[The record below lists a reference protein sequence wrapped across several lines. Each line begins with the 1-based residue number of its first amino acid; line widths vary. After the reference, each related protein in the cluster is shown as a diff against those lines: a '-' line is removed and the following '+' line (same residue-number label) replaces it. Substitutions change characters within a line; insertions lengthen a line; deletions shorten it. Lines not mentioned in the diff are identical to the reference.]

1 MTKVYGEFDQETLD
15 KEYLISKTVP
25 DIGPFVADYGRLSAE
40 ARATLDCR
48 EDVAYGDHPDELVDI
63 FPAGKG
69 APIFF
74 FIHGGYW
81 RMLSHKDSSFMAPA
95 CVENGVAVV
104 AVNYSLTGSGATIDL
119 IVDQC
124 RRALAWTH
132 RNAESFGGDPSR
144 IFVSGSSAGG
154 HLTGMMVA
162 GGWHDRYGVPAD
174 IVRGAVPL
182 SGIHDLEPLQ
192 LSCIND
198 WAGLDVEGALRNS
211 PVRHLPD
218 AGCPLIVSYGH
229 TETSEFKRQSHLL
242 ADAWTAR
249 GWQADCFEHPTRN
262 HFDIVFDL
270 CDPGS
275 LLGAKV
281 FGMMGARIG

>member
-1 MTKVYGEFDQETLD
+1 MTKVYGDFDQETLD
-15 KEYLISKTVP
+15 NEYLISKTVP
-25 DIGPFVADYGRLSAE
+25 DIGPFISDYGRLSEE
-40 ARATLDCR
+40 ARATLVCR
-48 EDVAYGDHPDELVDI
+48 EDVAYGDHADEVIDV
-63 FPAGKG
+63 FPAGEG

-95 CVENGVAVV
+95 CVAKGVAVV
-104 AVNYSLTGSGATIDL
+104 AVNYSLTGSGATIDI

-132 RNAESFGGDPSR
+132 KNAESFGGDPSR
-144 IFVSGSSAGG
+144 IFVCGSSAGG

-162 GGWHDRYGVPAD
+162 GGWHDDYGVPAD

-198 WAGLDVEGALRNS
+198 WAALDVDGALRNS

-218 AGCPLIVSYGH
+218 TGCPLIVSYGH
-229 TETSEFKRQSHLL
+229 SETSEFKRQSNLL

-270 CDPGS
+270 CDPKS

-281 FGMMGARIG
+281 FGMMGA

>member
-1 MTKVYGEFDQETLD
+1 MKKVYGEFDQATLD

-25 DIGPFVADYGRLSAE
+25 DIGPFIADYGRLSEE
-40 ARATLDCR
+40 ARAALTCR
-48 EDVAYGDHPDELVDI
+48 EDVPYGNHPDEVTDI
-63 FPAGKG
+63 FPAGEG
-69 APIFF
+69 TPIFF

-81 RMLSHKDSSFMAPA
+81 RMLSHKESSFMAPA
-95 CVENGVAVV
+95 CVEKGVSVV
-104 AVNYSLTGSGATIDL
+104 AVNYSLTGSGATIDM

-124 RRALAWTH
+124 RRALAWTWK
-132 RNAESFGGDPSR
+132 NAESFGGDPSR
-144 IFVSGSSAGG
+144 IFVCGSSAGG

-162 GGWHDRYGVPAD
+162 GGWHDEYGVPAD

-198 WAGLDVEGALRNS
+198 WAQLDVAGALRNS
-211 PVRHLPD
+211 PLRHLPD
-218 AGCPLIVSYGH
+218 SGCPLIVSYGH
-229 TETSEFKRQSHLL
+229 SETSEFKRQSNLL
-242 ADAWTAR
+242 ANTWTAY

-270 CDPGS
+270 CDPNS
-275 LLGAKV
+275 MLGAKV
-281 FGMMGARIG
+281 FGMMGA